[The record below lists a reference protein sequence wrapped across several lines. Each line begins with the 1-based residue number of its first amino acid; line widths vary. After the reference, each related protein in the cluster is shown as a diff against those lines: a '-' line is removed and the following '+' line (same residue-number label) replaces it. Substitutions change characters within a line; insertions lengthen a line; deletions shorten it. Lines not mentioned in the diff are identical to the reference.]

1 MRYKIAL
8 RRKQRQNIDLI
19 GHCLCLRYFMH
30 RRLDYELRCTR
41 SSAPTG
47 VKLEGKKRKQRMGD
61 EGSGRGSGSR
71 GCWDEGSDGEME
83 NGGIDGE
90 EKLRV
95 PMQ

>member
-1 MRYKIAL
+1 MRYKNAL
-8 RRKQRQNIDLI
+8 RHKQRQNIDLI

-41 SSAPTG
+41 YSAPTG

-71 GCWDEGSDGEME
+71 GWGMKEAMGRWKMGEYME
-83 NGGIDGE
+83 KRN
-90 EKLRV
+90 
-95 PMQ
+95 